1 MAVVLAP
8 ASHGKIRESE
18 FGSLDLRVTQ
28 CSQDLLQSWSS
39 KREKTPVVVNVLL
52 AQVPISWNV
61 ANNVTT
67 VRSVLDEANAQ
78 DLVVLPEG
86 MISGYDDQL
95 SGLSALDPR
104 VVSDAIDV
112 IAETVRQKNVHL
124 FCGTL
129 LFDGGAWSNVVLY
142 FSPEGEH
149 HVYRKV
155 NLATHERSQLVAG
168 SVLAL
173 FDLTFDEQSVVV
185 SPQLCREIRFPD
197 QWHCPAREGAQLFVY
212 LANAANPEES
222 MDVWRSHL
230 ISRAA
235 ETQRFVIAANVAH
248 PDRHCPTMVI
258 APSGEVIAEAQSP
271 EPTSI
276 RATIDVAS
284 VSDWYISQ
292 QRSDL
297 VRISYEI

>member
-1 MAVVLAP
+1 MA
-8 ASHGKIRESE
+8 
-18 FGSLDLRVTQ
+18 
-28 CSQDLLQSWSS
+28 
-39 KREKTPVVVNVLL
+39 VNVLL
-52 AQVPISWNV
+52 AQVPISWDV
-61 ANNVTT
+61 ADNVTT
-67 VRSVLDEANAQ
+67 VRSVLEQANAQ
-78 DLVVLPEG
+78 DLVVVPEG

-112 IAETVRQKNVHL
+112 IAETAREKNVHL

-129 LFDGGAWSNVVLY
+129 LYDHEAWSNAVLY

-168 SVLAL
+168 SVLPL
-173 FDLTFDEQSVVV
+173 FNLKFDEESVMA

-197 QWHCPAREGAQLFVY
+197 QWHCLAREGAQLFVY
-212 LANAANPEES
+212 LAHAANPDES

-248 PDRHCPTMVI
+248 PDRHSPTMVI
-258 APSGEVIAEAQSP
+258 APSGEVIADARSS

-284 VSDWYISQ
+284 VSDWYVNQ
-292 QRSDL
+292 QRNDL
-297 VRISYEI
+297 VRIRYET

>member
-1 MAVVLAP
+1 MA
-8 ASHGKIRESE
+8 
-18 FGSLDLRVTQ
+18 
-28 CSQDLLQSWSS
+28 
-39 KREKTPVVVNVLL
+39 VNVLL
-52 AQVPISWNV
+52 AQVPISWDV
-61 ANNVTT
+61 ADNVTT
-67 VRSVLDEANAQ
+67 VRSVLEQANAQ
-78 DLVVLPEG
+78 DLVVAPEG

-95 SGLSALDPR
+95 SGLSVLDPR

-112 IAETVRQKNVHL
+112 IAKTVREKNVHL

-129 LFDGGAWSNVVLY
+129 LFDNEAWSNAVLY
-142 FSPEGEH
+142 FSPEGEPQ
-149 HVYRKV
+149 VYRKV

-168 SVLAL
+168 SVLPL
-173 FDLTFDEQSVVV
+173 FNLKFAEQSVMV

-212 LANAANPEES
+212 LANAANSEES

-258 APSGEVIAEAQSP
+258 APSGEVVAEARSP
-271 EPTSI
+271 EPTTI
-276 RATIDVAS
+276 RATIDMAS
-284 VSDWYISQ
+284 VSDWYVTQ
-292 QRSDL
+292 QRCDL
-297 VRISYEI
+297 IRISYVT